1 MSIITIISIIVV
13 ALSCTV
19 FIITEVES
27 NYNEDK
33 SLKELRRWREEIFR
47 ED

>member
-1 MSIITIISIIVV
+1 MSITTIVFIIVV
-13 ALSCTV
+13 ALCCSV

-27 NYNEDK
+27 SYDE
-33 SLKELRRWREEIFR
+33 SFEELRRWREEIFR